1 MNKPFLDKLRKI
13 DPYVPGEQPKTAN
26 VIKLNAN
33 ENPYPPAPGVTE
45 VLRTFD
51 AAKLAVYPDANA
63 KALKTA
69 LAEREGLQAFAG
81 FPRQRLGRCA
91 RARVPVVLLLGRAH
105 SLPRHYL
112 FVLPGLV

>member
-69 LAEREGLQAFAG
+69 LAEREGLKPSQVFLGNGSDDVLALAFQS
-81 FPRQRLGRCA
+81 FFC
-91 RARVPVVLLLGRAH
+91 
-105 SLPRHYL
+105 
-112 FVLPGLV
+112 